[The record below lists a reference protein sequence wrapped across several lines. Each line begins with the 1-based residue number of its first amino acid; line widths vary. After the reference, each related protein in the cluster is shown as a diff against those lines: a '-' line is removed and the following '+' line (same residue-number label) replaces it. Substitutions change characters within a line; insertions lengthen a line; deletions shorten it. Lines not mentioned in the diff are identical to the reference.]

1 MRIPKLPWTPAS
13 WLDAFAPLYL
23 ATRGSFRVS
32 VLANTGAYNAAMTNR
47 TMWCVAGAADFA
59 DTGFTSA
66 VKGNTSAVTGSPD
79 LTVGS
84 ASSWGASTATT
95 TISQPLDVTVPWY
108 SNVSFAYI
116 PKPIGTD
123 SLGINYYSTPSA
135 QTVPGVSLLGTAGNI
150 QSCNILVSGGDDFQM
165 LYVIPPQQTIWSPAY
180 NYLL

>member
-1 MRIPKLPWTPAS
+1 MVGIGRLLSRCGLLCLLLLVQWC
-13 WLDAFAPLYL
+13 DA
-23 ATRGSFRVS
+23 
-32 VLANTGAYNAAMTNR
+32 
-47 TMWCVAGAADFA
+47 CAADFA

-84 ASSWGASTATT
+84 ASSWGATTATT

-116 PKPIGTD
+116 PKPIGSD

-165 LYVIPPQQTIWSPAY
+165 LYVIPPQQTVWSPAY
-180 NYLL
+180 NATSCFVPAEIGI